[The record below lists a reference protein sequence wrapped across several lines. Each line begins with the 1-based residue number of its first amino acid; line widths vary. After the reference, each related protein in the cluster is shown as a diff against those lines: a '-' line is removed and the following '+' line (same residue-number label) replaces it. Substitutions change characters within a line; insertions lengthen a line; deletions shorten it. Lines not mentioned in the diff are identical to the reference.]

1 MSIIDQLKALERQ
14 KQDLLNAEKKKQL
27 ETIDRSIAA
36 LAEIGVFYRLVEE
49 AKPSKVASTK
59 PAQPK
64 KRSRRKGIRNDV
76 LAHIARAKNGINRAQ
91 LIIALGLKG
100 DKQGEISV
108 SNALAALKRVGQVT
122 SRDGTYLVAKK

>member
-1 MSIIDQLKALERQ
+1 MSIKDQLKALERQ

-27 ETIDRSIAA
+27 EAINRSIAA

-49 AKPSKVASTK
+49 DKPTKAAPTK

-64 KRSRRKGIRNDV
+64 KRSRRKGIRSDV
-76 LAHIARAKNGINRAQ
+76 LAHIANAKNGMNRAQ

-100 DKQGEISV
+100 DKQGEVSV
-108 SNALAALKRVGQVT
+108 SNALAALKRAGQIT
-122 SRDGTYLVAKK
+122 SKEGTYLAAKK